1 MTSGADTRSGRSE
14 ILMGPRGCI
23 CRYDWATAISTRP
36 ASSDAARNRGPACD
50 SFRRQVTIAF
60 MLCAVR
66 RGILGGTFD
75 PFHVVHLM
83 AGEAARHMLDLD
95 VITYITAGDPYQKH
109 GIPIADK
116 DHRWAMTVLGI
127 EGIGYFEADDREV
140 KRTGPSYMIDTLD
153 TFDEDEDIYLILG
166 ADAAVGLPS
175 WHRWQDVVERTTV
188 TVISRPGVAEE
199 EVAATGAPYNWL
211 DTPGIPISSTM
222 LRARAE
228 AGRSI
233 RFFVPDAVWRYVEEN
248 RLYELP

>member
-1 MTSGADTRSGRSE
+1 VSVIGISIR
-14 ILMGPRGCI
+14 PGC
-23 CRYDWATAISTRP
+23 CVARP
-36 ASSDAARNRGPACD
+36 IPARDCAW
-50 SFRRQVTIAF
+50 FRRQPVFPF

-95 VITYITAGDPYQKH
+95 VVTYITAGDPYQKH
-109 GIPIADK
+109 GIPMSDK
-116 DHRWAMTVLGI
+116 DRRWAMTVLGI

-153 TFDEDEDIYLILG
+153 TFDDDEDIYLILG

-175 WHRWQDVVERTTV
+175 WHRWRDVVERTTV

-199 EVAATGAPYNWL
+199 EVAATGAPYTWL

-228 AGRSI
+228 AGGSI
-233 RFFVPDAVWRYVEEN
+233 RFFVPDPVWRYVEEN